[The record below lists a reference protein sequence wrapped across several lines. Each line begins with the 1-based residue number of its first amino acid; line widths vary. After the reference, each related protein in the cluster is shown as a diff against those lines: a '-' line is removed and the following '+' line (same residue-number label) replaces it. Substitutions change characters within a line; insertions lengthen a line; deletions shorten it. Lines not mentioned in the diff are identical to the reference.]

1 MTFKSTNMKNFQGY
15 FFALMMVMMVT
26 FSSCDLIG
34 GVFKA
39 GMWAA
44 VIIIVLVI
52 LVITWLFRKMRR

>member
-1 MTFKSTNMKNFQGY
+1 MKNFQGY